1 MTETNELHSLRE
13 QVQRQ
18 QASLEAMRQLLIA
31 AVMQHPDKKRV
42 KRIFS
47 DNVEQQKALMHDD
60 LHLHVLPP
68 LLDRAVAALNKRIV
82 VLEDE
87 QTPP

>member
-1 MTETNELHSLRE
+1 MKETNELHSLRE

-42 KRIFS
+42 KRIFL

-60 LHLHVLPP
+60 LHLHALLP
-68 LLDRAVAALNKRIV
+68 LLEQSVAALDKRIV
-82 VLEDE
+82 VLEDD